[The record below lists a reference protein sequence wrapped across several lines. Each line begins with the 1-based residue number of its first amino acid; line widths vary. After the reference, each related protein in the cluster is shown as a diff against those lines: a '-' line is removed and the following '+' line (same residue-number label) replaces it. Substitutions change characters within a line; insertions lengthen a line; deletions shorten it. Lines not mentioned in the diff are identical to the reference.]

1 MSKTPIQLSD
11 HFTCRK
17 LICFTLPSITMIIFT
32 AIYGVVDGFFVSNYA
47 GKTPFAAVNLIIPL
61 LLILG
66 SVGFMFGTGGGALI
80 AKTMGQG
87 DRQRANNI
95 FSLIVYA
102 SAACGVVLAALGFL
116 ILRPAAVLMGAE
128 GELLEQALIY
138 GRINLIALPFY
149 VLQYEFQCLFA
160 TAEKPRLGLFVTV
173 AAGVANMVL
182 DALFVGVFSW
192 GAAGAAAATAISQ
205 CIGGVAPLIYF
216 ARPNSSLLRLTKT
229 RPEGTVLLK
238 ACANGSSE
246 LMTNL
251 SMSLVNILYNYQ
263 LLRFAGE
270 DGVAAYGVIMYA
282 SFLFVAVFVGY
293 AVGSAPIVS
302 FHYGAR
308 NHAEV
313 HNLYSKS
320 LRLIGVVAVVMTGI
334 SMVFIP
340 YVSRIFVGYDASLLA
355 LTNRAFRLYALSF
368 LIMGFNVYASSFF
381 TALGDGVT
389 SALISFLRTLL
400 FQLLALIFLPMVLGI
415 EGVWLAVTAAEAGAL
430 CVTVLMFITKD
441 KVFHY
446 RKASC

>member
-47 GKTPFAAVNLIIPL
+47 GKTPFAAVNLIIPV
-61 LLILG
+61 LLIL
-66 SVGFMFGTGGGALI
+66 
-80 AKTMGQG
+80 GQG

-160 TAEKPRLGLFVTV
+160 TAEKPRLGLSVTV

-205 CIGGVAPLIYF
+205 FIGGVVPLIYF
-216 ARPNSSLLRLTKT
+216 ARPNSSLLWLGKCRLDLRALGKT
-229 RPEGTVLLK
+229 
-238 ACANGSSE
+238 CSNGSSE
-246 LMTNL
+246 FMSNV
-251 SMSLVNILYNYQ
+251 SMSLVSMLYNVQ
-263 LLRFAGE
+263 LMKYAGE
-270 DGVAAYGVIMYA
+270 DGVSAYGVLMY
-282 SFLFVAVFVGY
+282 V
-293 AVGSAPIVS
+293 
-302 FHYGAR
+302 
-308 NHAEV
+308 
-313 HNLYSKS
+313 
-320 LRLIGVVAVVMTGI
+320 
-334 SMVFIP
+334 SMVFQA
-340 YVSRIFVGYDASLLA
+340 IFVGYSVGVAPIESYHLGAENRRELRGLLRRSLGLLA
-355 LTNRAFRLYALSF
+355 VCAACMFAAGQVLAAPLSRLYVGYDPGLFEMTSHAFGIFSFSF
-368 LIMGFNVYASSFF
+368 LFSGFAIYGSSFF
-381 TALGDGVT
+381 TALNRHHRLSADAGVPGG
-389 SALISFLRTLL
+389 SGAD
-400 FQLLALIFLPMVLGI
+400 LPASV
-415 EGVWLAVTAAEAGAL
+415 EAGRHLAFHRGGGGHGRDHHGDFPGGGAQA
-430 CVTVLMFITKD
+430 VRVLKPHQKKTK
-441 KVFHY
+441 KFQKNACNPRMNVVY
-446 RKASC
+446 

>member
-160 TAEKPRLGLFVTV
+160 TAEKPRLGLSVTV
-173 AAGVANMVL
+173 AAGVTNMVL
-182 DALFVGVFSW
+182 DALFVAVFSW

-216 ARPNSSLLRLTKT
+216 ARPNSSLLRLGKCRLDLRALGKT
-229 RPEGTVLLK
+229 
-238 ACANGSSE
+238 CSNGSSE
-246 LMTNL
+246 FMSNV
-251 SMSLVNILYNYQ
+251 SMSLVSMLYNVQ
-263 LLRFAGE
+263 LMKYAGE
-270 DGVAAYGVIMYA
+270 DGISAYGVLMY
-282 SFLFVAVFVGY
+282 V
-293 AVGSAPIVS
+293 
-302 FHYGAR
+302 
-308 NHAEV
+308 
-313 HNLYSKS
+313 
-320 LRLIGVVAVVMTGI
+320 
-334 SMVFIP
+334 SMVFQA
-340 YVSRIFVGYDASLLA
+340 IFVGYSVGVAPIESYHLGAENRRELRGLLRRSLGLLA
-355 LTNRAFRLYALSF
+355 ACAACMFAAGQVLAAPLSRLYVGYDPGLFEMTSHAFGIFSFSF
-368 LIMGFNVYASSFF
+368 LFSGFAIYGSSFF
-381 TALGDGVT
+381 TALNDGLT
-389 SALISFLRTLL
+389 SAIIAFLRTLV
-400 FQLLALIFLPMVLGI
+400 FQVGAVLTFPLLWKLDGIWLSIVAAEVMAVITTAIFLVVG
-415 EGVWLAVTAAEAGAL
+415 
-430 CVTVLMFITKD
+430 
-441 KVFHY
+441 
-446 RKASC
+446 RKRFGY